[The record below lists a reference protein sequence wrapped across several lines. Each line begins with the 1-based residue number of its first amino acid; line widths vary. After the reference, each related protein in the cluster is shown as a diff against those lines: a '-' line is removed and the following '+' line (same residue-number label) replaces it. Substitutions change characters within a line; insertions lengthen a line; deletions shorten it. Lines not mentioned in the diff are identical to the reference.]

1 MEGLCGGSVPCKKV
15 IVVKLTVKSIG
26 MCYVHQGGKYLH
38 PELPHNSLALG
49 LLPFHQIWHPQILQ
63 ILYFYTGEDA

>member
-1 MEGLCGGSVPCKKV
+1 
-15 IVVKLTVKSIG
+15 